1 MPLGIDF
8 TQILLHFFNVI
19 ILFVGLYI
27 LLYAPV
33 KAFMQKRSDY
43 YADLEKDTKAALEEA
58 KAKKAEYEEKLAA
71 ADQEIEEKRKAA
83 NSEIAAMKREQNE
96 AAREEA
102 RKILESARENGEKQ
116 KMMIIS
122 GAREDITHMIEEATR
137 KVMAGEES
145 ADPYEDFIRNAERS
159 RANGHK

>member
-8 TQILLHFFNVI
+8 TQILLHLFNVI

-58 KAKKAEYEEKLAA
+58 NAKKAEYEEKLAA
-71 ADQEIEEKRKAA
+71 VEQEIEEQRKAA
-83 NSEIAAMKREQNE
+83 NSEIAAMKREQSE
-96 AAREEA
+96 AAKEEA

-137 KVMAGEES
+137 KVMAGEDS
-145 ADPYEDFIRNAERS
+145 ADPYEEFIRNAERS

>member
-8 TQILLHFFNVI
+8 TQILLHLFNVI

-43 YADLEKDTKAALEEA
+43 YTDLEKDTKAALEEA
-58 KAKKAEYEEKLAA
+58 NAKKAEYEEKLAA
-71 ADQEIEEKRKAA
+71 VEQEIEEQRKAA
-83 NSEIAAMKREQNE
+83 NSEIAAMKREQSE
-96 AAREEA
+96 AAKEEA

-116 KMMIIS
+116 KLMIIS

-137 KVMAGEES
+137 KVMAGEAS

>member
-43 YADLEKDTKAALEEA
+43 YADLEKNTAN
-58 KAKKAEYEEKLAA
+58 
-71 ADQEIEEKRKAA
+71 AA
-83 NSEIAAMKREQNE
+83 NRLSVEQS
-96 AAREEA
+96 
-102 RKILESARENGEKQ
+102 KLHLQ
-116 KMMIIS
+116 KHVC
-122 GAREDITHMIEEATR
+122 AHATLL
-137 KVMAGEES
+137 M
-145 ADPYEDFIRNAERS
+145 
-159 RANGHK
+159 

>member
-8 TQILLHFFNVI
+8 TQILLHLFNVI

-58 KAKKAEYEEKLAA
+58 NAKKAEYEEKLAA

-83 NSEIAAMKREQNE
+83 NSEIAAMKREQSE
-96 AAREEA
+96 AAKEEA
-102 RKILESARENGEKQ
+102 RKILETARENGEKQ

-137 KVMAGEES
+137 KVMAGETS

>member
-8 TQILLHFFNVI
+8 TQILLHLFNVI

-43 YADLEKDTKAALEEA
+43 YADLEKNTKAALEEA
-58 KAKKAEYEEKLAA
+58 NAKKAEYEEKLAA
-71 ADQEIEEKRKAA
+71 ADQEIEERRKAA
-83 NSEIAAMKREQNE
+83 NSEIAAMKREQSE
-96 AAREEA
+96 AAKEEA
-102 RKILESARENGEKQ
+102 RKILETARENGEKQ
-116 KMMIIS
+116 KMMIIG

>member
-116 KMMIIS
+116 KLMIIS

-137 KVMAGEES
+137 KVMAGEAS

>member
-122 GAREDITHMIEEATR
+122 GAREDIAHMIEEAAR
-137 KVMAGEES
+137 KVMAGEETG
-145 ADPYEDFIRNAERS
+145 DPYEDFLRNAERS
-159 RANGHK
+159 HANGHK

>member
-1 MPLGIDF
+1 MVVPETEEDYDAIAEAMRPVPDL
-8 TQILLHFFNVI
+8 VI
-19 ILFVGLYI
+19 EANGHTF
-27 LLYAPV
+27 
-33 KAFMQKRSDY
+33 
-43 YADLEKDTKAALEEA
+43 YADLEKNTKAALEEA
-58 KAKKAEYEEKLAA
+58 NAKKAEYEEKLAA
-71 ADQEIEEKRKAA
+71 VEQEIEEQRKAA

-96 AAREEA
+96 AAKEEA
-102 RKILESARENGEKQ
+102 RKILEAARENGEKQ

-137 KVMAGEES
+137 KVMAGETS

>member
-8 TQILLHFFNVI
+8 TQILLHLFNVI

-58 KAKKAEYEEKLAA
+58 NAKKAEYEEKLAA
-71 ADQEIEEKRKAA
+71 VEQEIEEQRKAA
-83 NSEIAAMKREQNE
+83 NSEIAAMKREQSE
-96 AAREEA
+96 AAKEEA

-137 KVMAGEES
+137 KVMAGEAS
-145 ADPYEDFIRNAERS
+145 ADPYEDFIRNVERS

>member
-1 MPLGIDF
+1 M
-8 TQILLHFFNVI
+8 
-19 ILFVGLYI
+19 
-27 LLYAPV
+27 
-33 KAFMQKRSDY
+33 
-43 YADLEKDTKAALEEA
+43 E
-58 KAKKAEYEEKLAA
+58 
-71 ADQEIEEKRKAA
+71 QEIEEQRKAA
-83 NSEIAAMKREQNE
+83 NSEIAAMKREQSE
-96 AAREEA
+96 AAKEEA

-137 KVMAGEES
+137 KVMAGEAS

>member
-8 TQILLHFFNVI
+8 TQILLHFFNVT

-43 YADLEKDTKAALEEA
+43 YAGLDKEAKQALEDA
-58 KAKKAEYEEKLAA
+58 NAKKAAYEEKLAA
-71 ADQEIEEKRKAA
+71 AEAEIEEQRKAA
-83 NSEIAAMKREQNE
+83 NAEIAAMKREQSE
-96 AAREEA
+96 AAKAEA
-102 RKILESARENGEKQ
+102 KKILESAREKGEKQ
-116 KMMIIS
+116 RQQIVS
-122 GAREDITHMIEEATR
+122 GAREDISHMIEEAAR
-137 KVMAGEES
+137 KVMAGEE
-145 ADPYEDFIRNAERS
+145 AGDPYEDFVRNAERS

>member
-43 YADLEKDTKAALEEA
+43 YADLEKDTKAAPEEA
-58 KAKKAEYEEKLAA
+58 NAKKAEYEEKLAA
-71 ADQEIEEKRKAA
+71 VEQEIEEQRKAA
-83 NSEIAAMKREQNE
+83 NSEIAAMKREQSE
-96 AAREEA
+96 AAKEEA

>member
-8 TQILLHFFNVI
+8 TQILLHLFDVI

-58 KAKKAEYEEKLAA
+58 NAKKAEYEEKLAA
-71 ADQEIEEKRKAA
+71 VEQEIEEQRKAA
-83 NSEIAAMKREQNE
+83 NSEIAAMKREQSE
-96 AAREEA
+96 AAKEEA

-116 KMMIIS
+116 KLMIIS

-137 KVMAGEES
+137 KVMAGEAS

>member
-8 TQILLHFFNVI
+8 TQILLHLFNVI

-58 KAKKAEYEEKLAA
+58 NAKKAEYEEKLAA
-71 ADQEIEEKRKAA
+71 VEQEIEEQRKAA
-83 NSEIAAMKREQNE
+83 NSEIAAMKREQSE
-96 AAREEA
+96 AAKEEA

-116 KMMIIS
+116 KLMIIS

-137 KVMAGEES
+137 KVMAGEAS
-145 ADPYEDFIRNAERS
+145 ADPYEDFIRNAERRRS
-159 RANGHK
+159 NGQQ